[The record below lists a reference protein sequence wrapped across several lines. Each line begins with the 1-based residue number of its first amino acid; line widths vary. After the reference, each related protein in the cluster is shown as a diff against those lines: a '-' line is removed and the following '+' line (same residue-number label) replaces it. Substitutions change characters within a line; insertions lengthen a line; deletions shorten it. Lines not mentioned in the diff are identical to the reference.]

1 MNGYDVVNIL
11 ILISLLVFAAIALV
25 NFLSA
30 PRLKDSIVMQH
41 EYPLISILIPAR
53 NEEKNIGKCLNS
65 VMQTKY
71 PNCEVIVYDDESID
85 RTADIVKQ
93 YADIQLIR
101 GTKLPPGWIGKSYAC
116 DCLSKAAKGKYLL
129 FIDADVEVTPNAI
142 QAALQLLEAKKASM
156 ISCFPHQEMK
166 SLGEL
171 LTIPLLHFVLLGFL
185 PLIAVYKRPAK
196 RYAAAIGQFILIN
209 RSAYDA
215 IGGHAAVK
223 DNVVDDMGIA
233 RKLKENGF
241 ITVAALSGNLI
252 NCRMYEKSID
262 AIRGFGKNLFKGFNL
277 PKPVFFLILHAIE
290 IVFILPIILA
300 VFSSAYYIHVLLIIL
315 IRTLIART
323 SGQSALVNILLHVPQ
338 LVVFYCLGIYS
349 LYKSNT
355 HGVLWKGRFV

>member
-1 MNGYDVVNIL
+1 MNGYDVANIL
-11 ILISLLVFAAIALV
+11 ILISLLIFAAIALI
-25 NFLSA
+25 NFLTA
-30 PRLKDSIVMQH
+30 PRLKDSIVIRY

-53 NEEKNIGKCLNS
+53 NEEKNIGKCLGS
-65 VMQTKY
+65 VTKTNY
-71 PNCEVIVYDDESID
+71 PNYEVIVYDDESID
-85 RTADIVKQ
+85 RTTDIAKQ
-93 YADIQLIR
+93 YTDVKLIP
-101 GTKLPPGWIGKSYAC
+101 GKALPPGWIGKSHAC

-129 FIDADVEVTPNAI
+129 FIDADVEVAPNAI
-142 QAALQLLEAKKASM
+142 PTALHLLEATKASM

-196 RYAAAIGQFILIN
+196 RYAAAIGQFILIT
-209 RSAYDA
+209 RPAYDA

-223 DNVVDDMGIA
+223 DNVVEDMGIA
-233 RKLKENGF
+233 RNLKENGF
-241 ITVAALSGNLI
+241 ITIAALAGNLI
-252 NCRMYEKSID
+252 KCRMYEKSID

-290 IVFILPIILA
+290 VVFILPIILA
-300 VFSSAYYIHVLLIIL
+300 VFSSAYYIHVLLLIL

-323 SGQSALVNILLHVPQ
+323 SGQSILTNILLHVPQ
-338 LVVFYCLGIYS
+338 MVVLYCLGIYS

-355 HGVLWKGRFV
+355 HGVLWKGRLV